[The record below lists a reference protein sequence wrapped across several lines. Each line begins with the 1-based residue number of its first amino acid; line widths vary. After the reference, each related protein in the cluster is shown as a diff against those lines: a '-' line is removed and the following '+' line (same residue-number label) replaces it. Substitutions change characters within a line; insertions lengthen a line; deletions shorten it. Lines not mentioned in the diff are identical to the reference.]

1 MSLSGRGMLVN
12 FTNIPSEVEQDFNKW
27 YDREHL
33 EERVA
38 IPGFLWATRYEA
50 IDAPQKYLAL
60 YLTENPGVL
69 SSKVYLDRL
78 ANQTEWSLRTLAQFQ
93 DATRALVTI
102 NVSKGYGRGSAIAF
116 VRIQPSDTDAKQLRE
131 TIASS
136 IEPLIQSDGILS
148 AHVLESGPA
157 GTVPPGTSTDWFI
170 VVEASSPSGARSA
183 ADVVS
188 RGYTGHLV
196 SAGTYRVLW
205 SLSKDDL

>member
-12 FTNIPSEVEQDFNKW
+12 FTNIPGDIEQDFNRW

-33 EERVA
+33 AERVA

-60 YLTENPGVL
+60 YLTENLGVL

-116 VRIQPSDTDAKQLRE
+116 VRIQPRDTDAQQLRE
-131 TIASS
+131 TIANS
-136 IEPLIQSDGILS
+136 IEPLIRSDGILS
-148 AHVLESGPA
+148 AHALECGPA
-157 GTVPPGTSTDWFI
+157 GSVPPGTSTDWFI
-170 VVEASSPSGARSA
+170 VVEASSPSGAKAA
-183 ADVVS
+183 ADALS
-188 RGYTGHLV
+188 RDYNSRLV

-205 SLSKDDL
+205 SLEKGDL